1 MIAIVCTAVAATTLM
16 GFAAV
21 SPDPSDGFTACMRA
35 HEIADMNVATVTPD
49 GRLVLEPGARVF
61 DPFDADYQA
70 ALAACADRLPA
81 GTDLPA
87 EPQPPV
93 PPQPPGAPA
102 APRPPAPPEG
112 PAL

>member
-1 MIAIVCTAVAATTLM
+1 MIAIVCTAVAATALM
-16 GFAAV
+16 GVAGMSTG
-21 SPDPSDGFTACMRA
+21 SPDDFTACMRG
-35 HEIADMNVATVTPD
+35 HGVPGFPDATVTPD